1 METGT
6 LDGAREKQRVS
17 LTQQRLRIGFTR
29 IAVAV
34 RLVTTAGTVVV
45 ASAAHGVSGAQLGLV
60 VSAMV
65 LWSVISAVA
74 VLDNANSLVAAADVA
89 IVGMICAIDDVL
101 LPSPSDHV
109 DWTILLAIGSL
120 LAGQMLFSA
129 SGGLIVC
136 AVLASAQHVGGASAY
151 IVAMLVAQGTVTA
164 VLIHLLNNAVRQ
176 VDEAVTH
183 AASAYVH
190 AVIAAA
196 VRADEDDYQRRLHDT
211 GLATLTMVASGAV
224 QDGSAMLRQRAAADL
239 RTLQSAGHRTGPTPD
254 LSDSSLDLAL
264 RTLESTWVPGLPQ
277 LRIDFD
283 LVPVRLPKHVVMA
296 FTEATAEALTNV
308 ARHSGS
314 QIASVSVRECG
325 DGIEVT
331 VHDDGRGF
339 DTRQVPHHRR
349 GLRGSIVDR
358 MSAVGGTADVQ
369 SGRYDGTSVTMRWWR
384 VRGNS

>member
-1 METGT
+1 M
-6 LDGAREKQRVS
+6 
-17 LTQQRLRIGFTR
+17 
-29 IAVAV
+29 
-34 RLVTTAGTVVV
+34 

-74 VLDNANSLVAAADVA
+74 VLDNANSLVVAADVA

-129 SGGLIVC
+129 SGGLVVC
-136 AVLASAQHVGGASAY
+136 AVLASAQHLGGASAY
-151 IVAMLVAQGTVTA
+151 IVAMLMAQGAVTA
-164 VLIHLLNNAVRQ
+164 VLVHLLNNAVRQ
-176 VDEAVTH
+176 VDDAVTRV
-183 AASAYVH
+183 ASAYVQ

-196 VRADEDDYQRRLHDT
+196 VRADQDDYQRRLHDT
-211 GLATLTMVASGAV
+211 GLATLTMVAAGAV
-224 QDGSAMLRQRAAADL
+224 TESSAMLRQRAAADL
-239 RTLQSAGHRTGPTPD
+239 STLQSAGDRTVPEPD

-264 RTLESTWVPGLPQ
+264 RTLESTWVPGLPP

-283 LVPVRLPKHVVMA
+283 LVPTRLPHHVVMA
-296 FTEATAEALTNV
+296 LTEATAEALTNV

-314 QIASVSVRECG
+314 RTATVSVRERD
-325 DGIEVT
+325 DGIEVS
-331 VHDDGRGF
+331 VRDGGRGF
-339 DTRQVPHHRR
+339 DTRLVPLHRR

-358 MSAVGGTADVQ
+358 MAAVGGTAEVQ
-369 SGRYDGTSVTMRWWR
+369 SGRDRGTIVTMRWWHA
-384 VRGNS
+384 RGNG

>member
-1 METGT
+1 M
-6 LDGAREKQRVS
+6 
-17 LTQQRLRIGFTR
+17 
-29 IAVAV
+29 
-34 RLVTTAGTVVV
+34 